1 VEEIAQKAEGVFLW
15 VMLVVRS
22 LLNGLMNRDGVVIL
36 QERLYSIP
44 SDLEEFYDFMLSS
57 IEPRYRQQGSRL
69 LRLVARS
76 VEIQNDGPLSVL
88 QLAYAEDSG
97 DNIDSTIG
105 SPMKLVLAD
114 ERASI
119 RETMEARLNIRC
131 FGLVEVYEE
140 KRLGMSGSSSI
151 DAHVGFLQRTV
162 LDFLYTKRIQET
174 LRNFTSQEVF
184 DPDLSLL
191 GSCLYEAKALP
202 VERTVLFDTDRVMI
216 DMRHCLLY
224 ARTVEINVGRP
235 YTKVLDDLNKTMI
248 EHWKVAV
255 RLKKKPTDDEWLFKQ
270 DNDHWA
276 TFAAKNMY
284 SKFLWNAPV
293 DKFLHFSTYSSC
305 FLYVADKTLG
315 DASTT
320 NTQRTLLAA
329 QMLRQL
335 FIGEAI
341 DRFNYI
347 TAITNLLNQGADP
360 NLIMD
365 FSELSPLWK
374 GEKQNGEVSPYYI
387 LPYTVLISSR
397 RSSV

>member
-1 VEEIAQKAEGVFLW
+1 
-15 VMLVVRS
+15 
-22 LLNGLMNRDGVVIL
+22 
-36 QERLYSIP
+36 
-44 SDLEEFYDFMLSS
+44 
-57 IEPRYRQQGSRL
+57 
-69 LRLVARS
+69 
-76 VEIQNDGPLSVL
+76 
-88 QLAYAEDSG
+88 
-97 DNIDSTIG
+97 
-105 SPMKLVLAD
+105 
-114 ERASI
+114 
-119 RETMEARLNIRC
+119 
-131 FGLVEVYEE
+131 
-140 KRLGMSGSSSI
+140 
-151 DAHVGFLQRTV
+151 
-162 LDFLYTKRIQET
+162 
-174 LRNFTSQEVF
+174 
-184 DPDLSLL
+184 
-191 GSCLYEAKALP
+191 
-202 VERTVLFDTDRVMI
+202 
-216 DMRHCLLY
+216 MRHCLLY

-255 RLKKKPTDDEWLFKQ
+255 RLKKPTDDEWLFKQ
-270 DNDHWA
+270 DNEHWA

-305 FLYVADKTLG
+305 VLYVADKTLG

-397 RSSV
+397 RSSL